1 VHTKLL
7 TFINIKVLVFA
18 VVAPVVALGG
28 VSGYIIA
35 NQKRLAVE
43 QTVEQSVNT
52 TLYVAERELSKHLA
66 AAEILASMVDLKHL
80 DTYTERINEV
90 MHVRR
95 GEWFNVIVMDET
107 SHLYNYDLEK
117 RGESLIQT
125 VQPDLTRKVLDTGRY
140 DISPVLIS
148 DRYPEPFVVI
158 RVPIVHPGLSKI
170 THVLAIVVRAWTF
183 SLAIK
188 SVYTPEHWRV
198 SVLDQNGAIVGRSAA
213 PSSADPFIGKL
224 TPARTVVPDSG
235 LVLVEPTIDNSSL
248 YAVRTMSK
256 LYPGWSAALGV
267 PRDEVDDAIYGIIYT
282 LTAAG
287 VSTIAIACLLCFV
300 LVRAYARQQTT
311 SALKDSLREKET
323 LLREK
328 ETLLR
333 EVHHR
338 VKNNMQ
344 GTVGILLF
352 ERSRITDPYA
362 KERLRVI
369 SDRISI
375 QGRVHQHLYEQ
386 GDLHRIEIGAFLAE
400 LCRGIM
406 TSFCQDPCEIEL
418 TVETDAL
425 DCDIDVAMPLGL
437 ITNELM
443 TNAVKHGFK
452 GRDSGEITVTLKRRD
467 DAVVLSV
474 SDTGVGCLDSDEC
487 MTETTTQSHGIGTTL
502 IKELVRQIEGEF
514 ILMQDITGTT
524 ARVRIPL
531 HDFW

>member
-1 VHTKLL
+1 VFSKLL
-7 TFINIKVLVFA
+7 AVTNIKVLAFS
-18 VVAPVVALGG
+18 VVAPVIALGG
-28 VSGYIIA
+28 MSGYTIA

-43 QTVEQSVNT
+43 QAVEQSVNT
-52 TLYVAERELSKHLA
+52 TLYIAERELSKHLS
-66 AAEILASMVDLKHL
+66 AAEILASMVDLKNL
-80 DTYTERINEV
+80 DSFTERINEV

-95 GEWFNVIVMDET
+95 GDWLNVIVMDET

-125 VQPDLTRKVLDTGRY
+125 VQPNLTRKVLDTGRY

-148 DRYPEPFVVI
+148 NRYPEPFVVI
-158 RVPIVHPGLSKI
+158 RVPIVHPGVSKI

-235 LVLVEPTIDNSSL
+235 LVLVEPTIDKSSL

-311 SALKDSLREKET
+311 SALEDS
-323 LLREK
+323 LREK

-344 GTVGILLF
+344 GTVGVLLF
-352 ERSRITDPYA
+352 ERSRFTDPYA

-386 GDLHRIEIGAFLAE
+386 GDLHRIEFGAFLTE
-400 LCRGIM
+400 LCQSIM
-406 TSFCQDPCEIEL
+406 ATFCQDSTEIKL
-418 TVETDAL
+418 SVDADTL
-425 DCDIDVAMPLGL
+425 HCDIDVAMPLGL
-437 ITNELM
+437 ITHELM

-452 GRDSGEITVTLKRRD
+452 DHQRGEITVTLKRRD

-474 SDTGVGCLDSDEC
+474 SDTGVGCLDSGEC
-487 MTETTTQSHGIGTTL
+487 VTETTTQSHGIGTTL

-531 HDFW
+531 DEFR

>member
-7 TFINIKVLVFA
+7 TFINIKVLAFA

-66 AAEILASMVDLKHL
+66 VAEILASMVDLKHL

-90 MHVRR
+90 MHARR
-95 GEWFNVIVMDET
+95 GDWFNVIVMDET

-158 RVPIVHPGLSKI
+158 RVPIVHPGVSKI
-170 THVLAIVVRAWTF
+170 THVLAVVVRAWTF

-311 SALKDSLREKET
+311 SALEDS
-323 LLREK
+323 LREK

-386 GDLHRIEIGAFLAE
+386 GDLHRIEIGTFLAE

-406 TSFCQDPCEIEL
+406 TSFCQDPCEIAL

-425 DCDIDVAMPLGL
+425 YCDIDVAMPLGL

-452 GRDSGEITVTLKRRD
+452 GRDSGEITVTLKWRD
-467 DAVVLSV
+467 DAVVLTV
-474 SDTGVGCLDSDEC
+474 SDSGSGCLNAESL
-487 MTETTTQSHGIGTTL
+487 TETTTRSDGIGTTL

-524 ARVRIPL
+524 ARVRISL
-531 HDFW
+531 DGFQ

>member
-7 TFINIKVLVFA
+7 TFINIKVLAFA

-107 SHLYNYDLEK
+107 NHLYNYDREQ
-117 RGESLIQT
+117 RGEPMIRTL
-125 VQPDLTRKVLDTGRY
+125 QPERTQKVLEADHY

-148 DRYPEPFVVI
+148 DRYPEPYVMVQ
-158 RVPIVHPGLSKI
+158 VPIVHPGVAKV
-170 THVLAIVVRAWTF
+170 THVLAVVVRAWTF

-235 LVLVEPTIDNSSL
+235 LVLIKPTIDNSSL

-311 SALKDSLREKET
+311 SALEDS
-323 LLREK
+323 LREK

-344 GTVGILLF
+344 GTVGVLLF
-352 ERSRITDPYA
+352 ERSRVTDPYA

-386 GDLHRIEIGAFLAE
+386 SALHRIEIGAFLAE
-400 LCRGIM
+400 LCQGIM
-406 TSFCQDPCEIEL
+406 TSFCQDPCEIKL
-418 TVETDAL
+418 TIETDAL
-425 DCDIDVAMPLGL
+425 YCNIDVAMPLGL
-437 ITNELM
+437 ITHELM
-443 TNAVKHGFK
+443 TNVFKHGFK
-452 GRDSGEITVTLKRRD
+452 DHQRGEIMVTLKRRD

-474 SDTGVGCLDSDEC
+474 SDSGSGCLNAEGL
-487 MTETTTQSHGIGTTL
+487 TETTTQGDGIGTTL

-531 HDFW
+531 DGFQ